1 MEPERTYTDDMD
13 AVDRMTIL
21 DALAAITDAQRT
33 ELLRCVD
40 ALDPSTAG
48 EWVSEE
54 GQWPYVR
61 YSPEA
66 DALWKAVQT
75 AGLTVPF
82 DWVLWIKTVD
92 ATNLPTDDPV
102 DAVRTI
108 TAIIRGDRFSTG
120 VLLANL
126 ESGVFG
132 AAVRSVAAS
141 AT

>member
-1 MEPERTYTDDMD
+1 MEPELTYTNDMD

-21 DALAAITDAQRT
+21 GALAAITDAERT
-33 ELLRCVD
+33 DLLRCVD
-40 ALDPSTAG
+40 ALDPSAAG

-66 DALWKAVQT
+66 DALWQAVHD
-75 AGLTVPF
+75 AGLMVPF

-108 TAIIRGDRFSTG
+108 TAIIRGDRFTTG

-132 AAVRSVAAS
+132 AAVRSAISTVL
-141 AT
+141 